1 MKTSSKRGRVKLN
14 NVAENKSQYRGP
26 EIDDTE
32 SSGYF
37 TGFIGALLG
46 ALVGTIPWILV
57 AIFAELY
64 VGWLGFL
71 IGWASLFG
79 YKLLKGVKNRG
90 YALTIILVCSIL
102 CILLAQFG
110 MYYYEFFSDPDI
122 AEYAEALDM
131 PKLQFVWEAI
141 TLPEVLPDVLK
152 DLAIAL
158 VVGIVGVVTAKS
170 QIDAYT
176 GKNLP
181 EETSVPAEQNDQNGQ
196 DF

>member
-1 MKTSSKRGRVKLN
+1 MN

-26 EIDDTE
+26 EIDDAE

-46 ALVGTIPWILV
+46 AVVGTVPWILV

-90 YALTIILVCSIL
+90 YALTIIFACSIL

-110 MYYYEFFSDPDI
+110 MYCYEFLSDPDI
-122 AEYAEALDM
+122 AEYAEALGM

-141 TLPEVLPDVLK
+141 KLPEVLPDVLK

-158 VVGIVGVVTAKS
+158 VIGIVGVVTAKS

-176 GKNLP
+176 GKVP
-181 EETSVPAEQNDQNGQ
+181 QEDSPVPAERDDQTGQ